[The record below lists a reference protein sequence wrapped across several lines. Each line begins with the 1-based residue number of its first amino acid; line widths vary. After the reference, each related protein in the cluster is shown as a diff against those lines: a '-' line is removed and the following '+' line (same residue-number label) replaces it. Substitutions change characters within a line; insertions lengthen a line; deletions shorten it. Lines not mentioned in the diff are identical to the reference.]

1 MNANP
6 KTELNRCIFAQKRN
20 RGLRGTVVILEL
32 DNFLKI
38 VQEQRFENLQDRA
51 MCIINGNR
59 KSEVKLSRINHFR
72 NGQCAVEVFK
82 CLKGLAPEVFEIISR
97 GTIRK

>member
-6 KTELNRCIFAQKRN
+6 KTELNRCVFVQKWN

-38 VQEQRFENLQDRA
+38 VEEQRFENLQDKA
-51 MCIINGNR
+51 MHIINGNR
-59 KSEVKLSRINHFR
+59 KSEVKLFRINHIR
-72 NGQCAVEVFK
+72 NGLCAAEVF
-82 CLKGLAPEVFEIISR
+82 
-97 GTIRK
+97 